1 MSMKRLTRA
10 RAIRQYCLDCCY
22 GDRSEVKK
30 CVSPKCPLWHYRMG
44 YEVDDNGVRCARK
57 SEDANDFDTEQDW
70 EG

>member
-1 MSMKRLTRA
+1 MTRLTRA
-10 RAIRQYCLDCCY
+10 KAIRQYCLDCCY

-44 YEVDDNGVRCARK
+44 YEVDDNGVRIARN
-57 SEDANDFDTEQDW
+57 STDATVLDTEQDW